1 MEEGSKEKEIDA
13 KKCMMGVILKIMG
26 LAMLFGWLIWLAVYS
41 MICC

>member
-1 MEEGSKEKEIDA
+1 MEERSKEKEIDA